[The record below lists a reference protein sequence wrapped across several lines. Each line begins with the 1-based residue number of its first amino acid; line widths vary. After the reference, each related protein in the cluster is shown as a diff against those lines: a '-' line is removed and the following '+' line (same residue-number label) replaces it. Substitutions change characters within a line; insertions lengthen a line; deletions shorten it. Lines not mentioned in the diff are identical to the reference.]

1 MGIPACLHIAWRHY
15 LSEAYRR
22 AGDADLA
29 AHELVVAVEVGQIFA
44 MPAGGQVG
52 EIRVP
57 VEQVKRRIFLAQQVI
72 VDDIAPD
79 QILPAQQVERRRHE
93 APIEI
98 ALALGKRRSAE
109 HTSDLQSLKRI
120 SYAVF

>member
-1 MGIPACLHIAWRHY
+1 MVFPACLHIAWRHD
-15 LSEAYRR
+15 LSEADRR

-72 VDDIAPD
+72 VEEIAPD
-79 QILPAQQVERRRHE
+79 QIRSEERRGGTE
-93 APIEI
+93 VV
-98 ALALGKRRSAE
+98 RRC
-109 HTSDLQSLKRI
+109 K
-120 SYAVF
+120 YWC

>member
-1 MGIPACLHIAWRHY
+1 
-15 LSEAYRR
+15 
-22 AGDADLA
+22 
-29 AHELVVAVEVGQIFA
+29 

-57 VEQVKRRIFLAQQVI
+57 VEQVKRRIFLVQQVI

-93 APIEI
+93 APVEI
-98 ALALGKRRSAE
+98 ALALGKRRDKSQLIVIDKDLASAWVLE
-109 HTSDLQSLKRI
+109 TNMDREQGCRFHLWRLTDGRRG
-120 SYAVF
+120 VE